1 MDTKLIELTSDMSWW
16 KVNIDLSEYGY

>member
-1 MDTKLIELTSDMSWW
+1 MDTKLVELTSDMIWW